1 MARMHS
7 SAAVTI
13 HGAFATDDTIES
25 LRDRLARTRPARLRR
40 LKYLC
45 GDWFNH
51 RKSLIQW
58 GLFVL
63 ASGLTLISSHF
74 GDLTSSF

>member
-13 HGAFATDDTIES
+13 HGAFADADGKPAPVAPHA
-25 LRDRLARTRPARLRR
+25 RDGILP
-40 LKYLC
+40 
-45 GDWFNH
+45 
-51 RKSLIQW
+51 RKLLILL

-63 ASGLTLISSHF
+63 ASGMTLISSIF
-74 GDLTSSF
+74 GDLTHSF